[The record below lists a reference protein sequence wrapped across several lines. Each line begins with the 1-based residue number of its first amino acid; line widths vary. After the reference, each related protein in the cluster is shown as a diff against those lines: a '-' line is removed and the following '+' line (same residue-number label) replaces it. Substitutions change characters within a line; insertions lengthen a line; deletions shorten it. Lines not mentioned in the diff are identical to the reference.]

1 MNFVTIIRNGF
12 SQGSRTNKH
21 DMPLV
26 RFVAPKKDISSM
38 QVIQNA
44 QNSVVLIE
52 LQVMEIM
59 GFRGGKEGKVVA

>member
-1 MNFVTIIRNGF
+1 MNFVPIIRNGF

-26 RFVAPKKDISSM
+26 SFVAPKKHISSM

-59 GFRGGKEGKVVA
+59 GFRGRKKGKVIA

>member
-26 RFVAPKKDISSM
+26 SFVAPKKDISSM

-59 GFRGGKEGKVVA
+59 GFRGRKEGKVVA